1 MTRRACLVLLLPLVA
16 WSCGRPGRPAAAWR
30 LDGFVVAA
38 RGAPPPRPEAYR
50 KAAAAGIRVLGDQ
63 AGPEALEAARAAGV
77 RLVVGRVGLDPSVLR
92 NKEERERVAR
102 TLAGLRRERAV
113 WGYLIT
119 KPASEPELEGIGL
132 VADFVRRHDPD
143 HPLLVP
149 LVPCEA
155 FVGPS
160 LETPHYARYLEKFFA
175 AVKPAVLYVIHLPFR
190 RLGPP
195 PLYFENLELI
205 RKASLS
211 RGVPFLVTIRCAEMP
226 GMEAVSEA
234 RLRWLA
240 NTALA
245 YGARG
250 IVWLGYY
257 GRGAM
262 VTPEGFETKAY
273 RWVAT
278 LNRNLQALGGQLFG
292 LTPTAVYHV
301 GQVPSGATRLP
312 THGLLGGIE
321 GGEFV
326 VGMFRDRQGRDYC
339 LIVNKSHER
348 SVVARVTIN
357 VPCRSVECYD
367 PQTRRWEPMAAVA
380 DRFQT
385 RLEIPLPPGGAR
397 LVRPTPG

>member
-1 MTRRACLVLLLPLVA
+1 MTNPRRLLVLPLLVLA
-16 WSCGRPGRPAAAWR
+16 SCGLPERREPGWR
-30 LDGFVVAA
+30 LESFLIAA

-77 RLVVGRVGLDPSVLR
+77 RLLVGRIGLDPSVLR
-92 NKEERERVAR
+92 KKEERDRVAS
-102 TLAGLRRERAV
+102 TLAGLRRDPAL
-113 WGYLIT
+113 WGYLLT
-119 KPASEPELEGIGL
+119 RPALEPELEGVGL
-132 VADFVRRHDPD
+132 VADFLRRHDPD

-149 LVPCEA
+149 LVACDG
-155 FVGPS
+155 FVGPA

-175 AVKPAVLYVIHLPFR
+175 AVKPAVLYIIHLPFR
-190 RLGPP
+190 RVGPP

-245 YGARG
+245 YGAKG

-326 VGMFRDRQGRDYC
+326 VGMFRDPEGRDYC
-339 LIVNKSHER
+339 LIVNKSHQR

-357 VPCRSVECYD
+357 VPCRSVEWYD
-367 PQTRRWEPMAAVA
+367 PRARRWEPMAAVA